1 MKYLVAGL
9 ICQHNTRGQVVSQR
23 VQDATCPILFKDG
36 AWCSKFN
43 CGLAIQFLFSLTS
56 VTSAGCFGDYF
67 FVDFSVLC
75 VLKYLYFWQ
84 LPGGEALDKRIF
96 PFERRVGLLL
106 GGGSRHDTRQLD
118 GCPQFEPS
126 LATFG
131 PVRNRALWFT
141 S

>member
-1 MKYLVAGL
+1 MLRVLFYSKMAPGVQSL
-9 ICQHNTRGQVVSQR
+9 I
-23 VQDATCPILFKDG
+23 A
-36 AWCSKFN
+36 AWPFS
-43 CGLAIQFLFSLTS
+43 FLFSLTS